1 MNIYDFDGTLYPK
14 DSSVRF
20 CLFCLRRTFAAW
32 QFFPKFIY
40 TTILYLCNLTT
51 KETWKSTFFGFIPY
65 LSNTENLVCEFWKE
79 EKKYLQLNIFPVDTN
94 RNCVISASP
103 YFLLKPIVSDELH
116 WDLIASDVS
125 PQTGKFLAKN
135 CSGEEKV
142 HRFLRMFPKEKIN
155 YFFSD
160 SFSDQPLA
168 NLAAHPFFVQKGT
181 CIPWHERHL
190 SKFEKLMQH
199 FMDRKFLLFLFCG
212 GSGTLF
218 NFAVSLFS
226 AQYVNP
232 SLAYLIGYSASL
244 FVTFYL
250 TANLVFHQPMAM
262 ERFFKFVVS
271 YIPNFLIQMI
281 LVLLFL
287 KLWNLPPLLVYALAT
302 LLGLPIT
309 FLLLKLFAFKKR
321 NRQ

>member
-1 MNIYDFDGTLYPK
+1 MNIYDFDGTLYSK

-40 TTILYLCNLTT
+40 TTILYLFRLTN
-51 KETWKSTFFGFIPY
+51 KEVWKSSLFGFIPY
-65 LSNTENLVCEFWKE
+65 LSDTESLVCEFWKK
-79 EKKYLQLNIFPVDTN
+79 EKKYLQLDIFPVNTN
-94 RNCVISASP
+94 CNCVISASP
-103 YFLLKPIVSDELH
+103 YFLLKPIVLDELH

-125 PQTGKFLAKN
+125 PQTGKFLTKN

-142 HRFLRMFPKEKIN
+142 HRFLHMFPKRKIN

-168 NLAAHPFFVQKGT
+168 NLAAHAFFVQKGT

-190 SKFEKLMQH
+190 STFEKLMQH

-212 GSGTLF
+212 GSGTLL
-218 NFAVSLFS
+218 NFAVSLFLT
-226 AQYVNP
+226 QFVNP
-232 SLAYLIGYSASL
+232 SFAYLIGYSASL

-250 TANLVFHQPMAM
+250 TANFVFHRPVEI

-287 KLWNLPPLLVYALAT
+287 NLWNLSLLLVYALAT
-302 LLGLPIT
+302 FLGLPIT
-309 FLLLKLFAFKKR
+309 FLLLKLFAFKTR
-321 NRQ
+321 NKL